1 MIIIYVNYVIV
12 NKIEIRKDKPESGHN
27 ISCKNAAIIAK
38 PFKPWYNIGNK
49 CTGGAQNGNTT

>member
-49 CTGGAQNGNTT
+49 CTGGA